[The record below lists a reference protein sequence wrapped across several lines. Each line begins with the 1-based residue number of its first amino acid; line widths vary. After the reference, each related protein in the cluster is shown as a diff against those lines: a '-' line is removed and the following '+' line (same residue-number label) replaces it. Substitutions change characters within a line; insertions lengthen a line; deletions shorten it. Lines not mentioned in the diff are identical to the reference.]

1 MFLQGKI
8 NDEIITDFDSWC
20 LSINSLKAPI
30 MGVDRHRIMSDGEGV
45 TTLVC
50 LYECP
55 LSCKYCL
62 NPQCKEDYNNVRNI
76 NPSELYE
83 YVKVDDLY
91 FQATGGGI
99 TFGGGEPLCHPAFI
113 SAFHEIC
120 KDNGW
125 NLRVETSLN
134 VKRESVEEVLP
145 FVHEFIVDIKDMNP
159 KIYHSYTGINNQLVM
174 ENLRFL
180 VEQGAAE
187 KVLVR
192 IPSIKGFNTEE
203 DIQKSK
209 EELLQMGLTRF
220 DCFSYETSL
229 TEAQEKKVSGKS
241 VCKTLKDIRKSM
253 ADINDIEYEPAEC
266 HFEGDCPGTCPKCEE
281 ELKMLSEQLQIP
293 KKNGTLKKIPK
304 QEMSPSNPLMKTI
317 LKTSLLGYIY
327 WNEHY

>member
-20 LSINSLKAPI
+20 LSTNSSKAPI

-62 NPQCKEDYNNVRNI
+62 NPQCKEDYTSDRNI
-76 NPSELYE
+76 NPSDLYQ
-83 YVKVDDLY
+83 YVKKDDLY
-91 FQATGGGI
+91 FQATGGGV
-99 TFGGGEPLCHPAFI
+99 TFGGGEPLCHPEFI

-120 KDNGW
+120 KDDGW

-145 FVHEFIVDIKDMNP
+145 FVHEFIVDIKDMNST
-159 KIYHSYTGINNQLVM
+159 IYKAYTQMDNQLVK

-187 KVLVR
+187 KVMVR
-192 IPSIKGFNTEE
+192 IPSIKGYNTED

-209 EELLQMGLTRF
+209 EELLKMGLTRF
-220 DCFSYETSL
+220 DCFTFETSL
-229 TEAQEKKVSGKS
+229 TEAQAKTVSGKS
-241 VCKTLKDIRKSM
+241 VCKILKDIRKSM

-266 HFEGDCPGTCPKCEE
+266 HFEGNCPGTCPKCDE
-281 ELKMLSEQLQIP
+281 ELMQLTEQLLIR
-293 KKNGTLKKIPK
+293 KKNGTLQKISN
-304 QEMSPSNPLMKTI
+304 QRMSPINSFIHKIFASNIGGLI
-317 LKTSLLGYIY
+317 CD
-327 WNEHY
+327 N